1 MSDLSINYATMPMLM
16 LHVVFLVQNITLF
29 FPLFFIAHHI
39 NPIVYGPLSIVQTF
53 QTLAEPLLVNIVL
66 MHYVVGEE
74 FLKRFKASY
83 GRIFFSFTTYALAVT
98 QISFESD
105 VPPRTLGVP
114 VEEHCIT

>member
-1 MSDLSINYATMPMLM
+1 
-16 LHVVFLVQNITLF
+16 
-29 FPLFFIAHHI
+29 
-39 NPIVYGPLSIVQTF
+39 
-53 QTLAEPLLVNIVL
+53 